1 MKNLRDIRSHD
12 VGLGILVELRAM
24 NDMAVEALQQQQLVA
39 VWKKRLTAARLD
51 YECEQPPKDSGIY
64 GKEVG
69 LAGDIADDVN
79 RLKTAGLGS
88 YGQGE
93 TGAALSKR
101 LGDLAM
107 EMEEKARQADADLGR
122 KLADAAIDTN
132 NTKAAAQATDLSSG
146 ETTSFTPDNP
156 EGE

>member
-51 YECEQPPKDSGIY
+51 YECEQPPKDSGSY

-69 LAGDIADDVN
+69 LAGDLKQASDVQ
-79 RLKTAGLGS
+79 G

-101 LGDLAM
+101 LGDLAL

-122 KLADAAIDTN
+122 KLADANIDTT
-132 NTKAAAQATDLSSG
+132 NTKAAAQAADLSSG